1 MPMSLSHKSVKK
13 YNKKLPAN
21 VTKNKILDFFGNQ
34 GTSSKIGKK
43 ARKCGFVKR
52 KGSFQPTKFAQAVI
66 TGVGSSDT
74 PESLS
79 KICELYNVNFEG
91 KMQIKPFWN
100 RMSSDECV
108 DFFEYIL
115 EQSERT
121 HNDVSQK
128 CAYAEGEELIQLFQ
142 KKGLPI
148 EDIYLYDGSY
158 WKLKSELA
166 DVYQGTRSQTK
177 IKVCEGIFD
186 EAGDVCFD
194 EVKDAGIGLQ
204 TKMSMKTGAIKTV
217 VLTAETANEKSF
229 VEVPGKDDS
238 KALMLMDSGYFS
250 LNLLKD
256 IDTNGSFYITKG
268 RKNCAAVISDCR
280 TWGTYRKIAPKAEEY
295 NGMKVSDALIM
306 IRQNKQNIDFTATFK
321 TGLSVRM
328 VAFYSKE
335 KNETVLLVTN
345 INHEIFAPKLVTNA
359 YRVRWQCE
367 LCFKNLKS
375 GSGLRFSK
383 CTTNLNILR
392 VLIMSSLCAYFLKNI
407 AANFLSRML
416 KNISFWKIHVKPSWF
431 NDFVKAFFNCNLE
444 KLHDILKTLK
454 SRSTFVT
461 KSRQSFKKELE
472 HRTLNSVLQSIRESL
487 MEPIIK
493 GENLIA

>member
-1 MPMSLSHKSVKK
+1 M
-13 YNKKLPAN
+13 
-21 VTKNKILDFFGNQ
+21 
-34 GTSSKIGKK
+34 
-43 ARKCGFVKR
+43 
-52 KGSFQPTKFAQAVI
+52 
-66 TGVGSSDT
+66 
-74 PESLS
+74 
-79 KICELYNVNFEG
+79 
-91 KMQIKPFWN
+91 
-100 RMSSDECV
+100 
-108 DFFEYIL
+108 
-115 EQSERT
+115 
-121 HNDVSQK
+121 
-128 CAYAEGEELIQLFQ
+128 
-142 KKGLPI
+142 
-148 EDIYLYDGSY
+148 
-158 WKLKSELA
+158 
-166 DVYQGTRSQTK
+166 
-177 IKVCEGIFD
+177 
-186 EAGDVCFD
+186 CFD

-229 VEVPGKDDS
+229 VEVPGKDES

-256 IDTNGSFYITKG
+256 IETNGSFYITKG

-487 MEPIIK
+487 MEPIINE
-493 GENLIA
+493 ENLIA

>member
-13 YNKKLPAN
+13 HNKKLPAN

-66 TGVGSSDT
+66 TAVGSSDT

-142 KKGLPI
+142 KKGLLI
-148 EDIYLYDGSY
+148 EDI
-158 WKLKSELA
+158 
-166 DVYQGTRSQTK
+166 
-177 IKVCEGIFD
+177 
-186 EAGDVCFD
+186 
-194 EVKDAGIGLQ
+194 
-204 TKMSMKTGAIKTV
+204 
-217 VLTAETANEKSF
+217 SF

-268 RKNCAAVISDCR
+268 RKNCAAVISDCS

-345 INHEIFAPKLVTNA
+345 INHEILAPKLVTNA

-392 VLIMSSLCAYFLKNI
+392 VLILSSLCAYFLKNI

-493 GENLIA
+493 GEYLIA

>member
-1 MPMSLSHKSVKK
+1 MRS
-13 YNKKLPAN
+13 
-21 VTKNKILDFFGNQ
+21 IFFRYCLEFFD
-34 GTSSKIGKK
+34 
-43 ARKCGFVKR
+43 A
-52 KGSFQPTKFAQAVI
+52 FAL
-66 TGVGSSDT
+66 

-142 KKGLPI
+142 KKGLLI
-148 EDIYLYDGSY
+148 EDI
-158 WKLKSELA
+158 
-166 DVYQGTRSQTK
+166 
-177 IKVCEGIFD
+177 
-186 EAGDVCFD
+186 
-194 EVKDAGIGLQ
+194 
-204 TKMSMKTGAIKTV
+204 
-217 VLTAETANEKSF
+217 SF

-268 RKNCAAVISDCR
+268 RKNCAAVISDCS
-280 TWGTYRKIAPKAEEY
+280 TWGIYRKIAPKAEEY

-335 KNETVLLVTN
+335 KNETVLLVT
-345 INHEIFAPKLVTNA
+345 
-359 YRVRWQCE
+359 Y
-367 LCFKNLKS
+367 
-375 GSGLRFSK
+375 
-383 CTTNLNILR
+383 
-392 VLIMSSLCAYFLKNI
+392 
-407 AANFLSRML
+407 
-416 KNISFWKIHVKPSWF
+416 ISH
-431 NDFVKAFFNCNLE
+431 
-444 KLHDILKTLK
+444 
-454 SRSTFVT
+454 
-461 KSRQSFKKELE
+461 
-472 HRTLNSVLQSIRESL
+472 
-487 MEPIIK
+487 
-493 GENLIA
+493 

>member
-13 YNKKLPAN
+13 HNKKLPAN

-66 TGVGSSDT
+66 TAVGSSDT

-148 EDIYLYDGSY
+148 EDI
-158 WKLKSELA
+158 
-166 DVYQGTRSQTK
+166 
-177 IKVCEGIFD
+177 
-186 EAGDVCFD
+186 
-194 EVKDAGIGLQ
+194 
-204 TKMSMKTGAIKTV
+204 
-217 VLTAETANEKSF
+217 SF

-345 INHEIFAPKLVTNA
+345 INHEILAPKLVTNA

-487 MEPIIK
+487 MEPIINE
-493 GENLIA
+493 ENLIA